1 MNYTIERITN
11 YTPTLVQ
18 PISQMLEELTGR
30 ISDSCEEYLQKVIAD
45 NNTELF
51 ILYCDNKVAGMITL
65 AYYPALSG
73 AKAWIEDVVVL
84 STFRGQGLARKMVNH
99 AIEYCRQNYT
109 PCTLMLTSNP
119 SRIAAN
125 ELYRT
130 SGFEP
135 KITNVYKMM
144 M

>member
-30 ISDSCEEYLQKVIAD
+30 ISDSCEEYLQKVVAD

-65 AYYPALSG
+65 AHYPALSG
-73 AKAWIEDVVVL
+73 TKAWIEDVVVL
-84 STFRGQGLARKMVNH
+84 STFRGQGLARKMVSH
-99 AIEYCRQNYT
+99 AIEYCKQRYS

-135 KITNVYKMM
+135 KITNVYKTIL
-144 M
+144 

>member
-30 ISDSCEEYLQKVIAD
+30 ISDSCEEYLQKVVTD

-51 ILYCDNKVAGMITL
+51 ILYCDNEVAGMVTL
-65 AYYPALSG
+65 AHYPALSG

-135 KITNVYKMM
+135 KITNVYKTIL
-144 M
+144 